1 MAPTMSSPI
10 PPTQAYVWVEVIIN
24 VGDVD
29 GQPMTCGFDA
39 FAADVWYLR

>member
-10 PPTQAYVWVEVIIN
+10 PPTQAYEIISN